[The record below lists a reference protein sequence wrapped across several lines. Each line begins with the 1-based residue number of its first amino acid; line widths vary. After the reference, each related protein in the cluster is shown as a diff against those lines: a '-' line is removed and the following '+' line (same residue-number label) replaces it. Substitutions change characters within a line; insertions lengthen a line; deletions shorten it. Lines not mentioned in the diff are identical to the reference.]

1 MNNALKHYIMDK
13 KDLSW
18 VIDKIVS
25 ESLNEAYQ
33 EFIAEQRRIHH
44 IDSIINESVEKV
56 LNEKKGKKKKKTG
69 KKKPEIAR
77 SAEVYKTL
85 KKDGINTAEF
95 AYRLYPRKKKNS
107 ARGIFAKKLNH
118 ALNSNKVPYKFN
130 SKEVNRLYSMLS
142 SGEYS

>member
-1 MNNALKHYIMDK
+1 MDK
-13 KDLSW
+13 KDLSR

-69 KKKPEIAR
+69 KKKPDIAR

-118 ALNSNKVPYKFN
+118 AMNSNKVPYKFN

>member
-1 MNNALKHYIMDK
+1 MDK
-13 KDLSW
+13 KDLSR

-33 EFIAEQRRIHH
+33 EFIAEQRRIHQ

-69 KKKPEIAR
+69 KKKPDIAR

>member
-1 MNNALKHYIMDK
+1 MDK
-13 KDLSW
+13 KDLSR

-56 LNEKKGKKKKKTG
+56 LNEKKGKKEKKKTG

-95 AYRLYPRKKKNS
+95 AYRLYPRKKKNA

-118 ALNSNKVPYKFN
+118 ALNDNNIPYKFN
-130 SKEVNRLYSMLS
+130 STEINRLYSMLS

>member
-1 MNNALKHYIMDK
+1 MDK
-13 KDLSW
+13 KDLSR

-56 LNEKKGKKKKKTG
+56 LNEKKGKKKKKKTG
-69 KKKPEIAR
+69 KKKPDIAR

-95 AYRLYPRKKKNS
+95 AYKCTDFYHPNDEEEEEFRPWNFRKETEPC
-107 ARGIFAKKLNH
+107 A
-118 ALNSNKVPYKFN
+118 
-130 SKEVNRLYSMLS
+130 E
-142 SGEYS
+142 

>member
-1 MNNALKHYIMDK
+1 MDK
-13 KDLSW
+13 KDLSR
-18 VIDKIVS
+18 VIDKIIS

-33 EFIAEQRRIHH
+33 EFIAEQRRIHQ
-44 IDSIINESVEKV
+44 IDNIINESVEKV
-56 LNEKKGKKKKKTG
+56 LNEKKGKKEKKKTG

-95 AYRLYPRKKKNS
+95 AYRLYPRKKKNA

-118 ALNSNKVPYKFN
+118 ALNDNNIPYKFN
-130 SKEVNRLYSMLS
+130 STEINRLYSMLS

>member
-1 MNNALKHYIMDK
+1 MDK
-13 KDLSW
+13 KDLSR

-44 IDSIINESVEKV
+44 IDNIINESVEKV
-56 LNEKKGKKKKKTG
+56 LNEKKGKKKKKTTG

>member
-1 MNNALKHYIMDK
+1 MDK
-13 KDLSW
+13 KDLSR

-56 LNEKKGKKKKKTG
+56 LNEKKGKKKKKKTG
-69 KKKPEIAR
+69 KKKPDIAR

-130 SKEVNRLYSMLS
+130 PTEINRLDSMLS
-142 SGEYS
+142 SGDYS

>member
-1 MNNALKHYIMDK
+1 MDK
-13 KDLSW
+13 KDLSR

-33 EFIAEQRRIHH
+33 EFIAEQRRIHQ
-44 IDSIINESVEKV
+44 IDNIINESVEKV
-56 LNEKKGKKKKKTG
+56 LNEKKGKKKEKKTG
-69 KKKPEIAR
+69 KKKPDIAR

-95 AYRLYPRKKKNS
+95 AYRLYPRKKKNA

-118 ALNSNKVPYKFN
+118 ALNDNNIPYKFN
-130 SKEVNRLYSMLS
+130 STEINRLYSMLS

>member
-1 MNNALKHYIMDK
+1 MDK
-13 KDLSW
+13 KDLSR

-56 LNEKKGKKKKKTG
+56 LNEKKGKKEKKKTG
-69 KKKPEIAR
+69 KKKPAIAR

-95 AYRLYPRKKKNS
+95 AYRLYPRKKKNA
-107 ARGIFAKKLNH
+107 ARWIFANKLNH
-118 ALNSNKVPYKFN
+118 ALNDNNIPYKFN
-130 SKEVNRLYSMLS
+130 STEINRLYSMLS

>member
-1 MNNALKHYIMDK
+1 MDK
-13 KDLSW
+13 KDLSR

-56 LNEKKGKKKKKTG
+56 LNEKKGKKEKKKTG
-69 KKKPEIAR
+69 KKKPDIAR

-95 AYRLYPRKKKNS
+95 AYRLYPRKKKNA

-118 ALNSNKVPYKFN
+118 ALNDNNIPYKFN
-130 SKEVNRLYSMLS
+130 STEINRLYSMLS

>member
-13 KDLSW
+13 KDLSR

-56 LNEKKGKKKKKTG
+56 LNEKKGKKKKKKTG
-69 KKKPEIAR
+69 NKQQEIAR
-77 SAEVYKTL
+77 SSEV
-85 KKDGINTAEF
+85 
-95 AYRLYPRKKKNS
+95 
-107 ARGIFAKKLNH
+107 
-118 ALNSNKVPYKFN
+118 
-130 SKEVNRLYSMLS
+130 
-142 SGEYS
+142 

>member
-1 MNNALKHYIMDK
+1 MDK
-13 KDLSW
+13 KDLSR

-85 KKDGINTAEF
+85 NKDGINTAEF

>member
-1 MNNALKHYIMDK
+1 MDK
-13 KDLSW
+13 KDLSR

-33 EFIAEQRRIHH
+33 EFLAEQRRIHH

-56 LNEKKGKKKKKTG
+56 LNEKKGKKEKKKTG

-95 AYRLYPRKKKNS
+95 AYRLYPRKKKNA

-118 ALNSNKVPYKFN
+118 ALNDNNIPYKFN
-130 SKEVNRLYSMLS
+130 STEVNRLYSMLS

>member
-1 MNNALKHYIMDK
+1 MDK
-13 KDLSW
+13 KDLSR

-56 LNEKKGKKKKKTG
+56 LNEKKGKKKKKKTG

-95 AYRLYPRKKKNS
+95 AYRLYPRKKKNA

-118 ALNSNKVPYKFN
+118 ALNDNNIPYKFN
-130 SKEVNRLYSMLS
+130 STEINRLYSMLS

>member
-1 MNNALKHYIMDK
+1 MDK
-13 KDLSW
+13 KDLSR

-33 EFIAEQRRIHH
+33 EFIAEQRRIHQ

-56 LNEKKGKKKKKTG
+56 LNEKKGKKEKKKTG
-69 KKKPEIAR
+69 KKKSDIAR

-95 AYRLYPRKKKNS
+95 AYRLYPRKKKNA

-118 ALNSNKVPYKFN
+118 ALNDNNIPYKFN
-130 SKEVNRLYSMLS
+130 STEINRLYSMLS

>member
-1 MNNALKHYIMDK
+1 MDK
-13 KDLSW
+13 KDLSR

-33 EFIAEQRRIHH
+33 EFIAEQRRIHQ
-44 IDSIINESVEKV
+44 IDNIINESVEKV
-56 LNEKKGKKKKKTG
+56 LNEKKGKKEKKKTG
-69 KKKPEIAR
+69 KKKPDIAR

-95 AYRLYPRKKKNS
+95 AYRLYPRKKKNA

-118 ALNSNKVPYKFN
+118 ALNDNNIPYKFN
-130 SKEVNRLYSMLS
+130 STEINRLYSMLS

>member
-1 MNNALKHYIMDK
+1 MDK
-13 KDLSW
+13 KDLSR

-33 EFIAEQRRIHH
+33 EFIAEQRRIHQ
-44 IDSIINESVEKV
+44 IDNIINESVEKV
-56 LNEKKGKKKKKTG
+56 LNEKKGKKEKKKTG

-95 AYRLYPRKKKNS
+95 AYRLYPRKKKNA

-118 ALNSNKVPYKFN
+118 ALNDNNIPYKYN
-130 SKEVNRLYSMLS
+130 STEINRLYSMLS

>member
-1 MNNALKHYIMDK
+1 MDK
-13 KDLSW
+13 KDLSR

-44 IDSIINESVEKV
+44 IDNIINESVEKV
-56 LNEKKGKKKKKTG
+56 LNEKKDKKEKKKTG

-95 AYRLYPRKKKNS
+95 AYRLYPRKKKNA

-118 ALNSNKVPYKFN
+118 ALNDNNIPYKFN
-130 SKEVNRLYSMLS
+130 STEINRLYSMLS

>member
-1 MNNALKHYIMDK
+1 MDK
-13 KDLSW
+13 KDLSR

-56 LNEKKGKKKKKTG
+56 LNEKKGKKEKKKTG

-95 AYRLYPRKKKNS
+95 AYRLYPRKKKNA

-118 ALNSNKVPYKFN
+118 ALNDNNIPYKFN
-130 SKEVNRLYSMLS
+130 STEVNRLYSMLS

>member
-1 MNNALKHYIMDK
+1 MDK
-13 KDLSW
+13 KDLSR

-33 EFIAEQRRIHH
+33 EFIAEQRRIHQ
-44 IDSIINESVEKV
+44 IDNIINESVEKV
-56 LNEKKGKKKKKTG
+56 LNEKKGKKEKKKTG

-95 AYRLYPRKKKNS
+95 AYRLYPRKKKNA

-118 ALNSNKVPYKFN
+118 ALNDNNIPYKFN
-130 SKEVNRLYSMLS
+130 STEINRLYSMLS